1 MKLRLPINDRA
12 AWERLGIRLPQYSIE
27 EMKSETRKNP
37 EWIHFGA
44 GNIFRGFI
52 GSISQ
57 ELLNKGFSKTG
68 IIAVETFDFD
78 VIDRIYDEYDNL
90 TLSVIMDAESKLTA
104 EVLAGIAEGVKASDL
119 DYLKEISAKPSLKMI
134 SYTITEKGYAVTGT
148 GGALTA
154 LAAADI
160 ENGPSSPR
168 HAMSIT
174 AALLYHRYKNGAY
187 PIAAVSMDNCS
198 HNGEKLRSAVMTIAE
213 GWVKNGLAEP
223 GFIDYLNTR
232 VSFPWSMIDKIT
244 PRPSDKVKSQL
255 DAMGIED
262 MEPVIT
268 SKGTYIAPFVN
279 AEAAQYLV
287 IEDSFPN
294 GRPALEKAGVFM
306 TDRETVNKSETM
318 KVTTCL
324 NPLHTALAVYGC
336 LLGFTSIWEEMADED
351 LNRLVRGIAAEG
363 LKVVV
368 DPGIIDPEKFVREVI
383 EERLP
388 NPNIPDMP
396 QRIAT
401 DTSQKVGIRFGETIK
416 AYMRSTALDTQSLR
430 SVSKAIAGWLRY
442 LLAVDDNGN
451 EFERSADPLLGALDK
466 RLEGIKFG
474 KPETADG
481 RLHSILSDAA
491 IFGTDL
497 YEAGISG
504 MIEEYFKKMLA
515 GPGAVRRLLK
525 EALINYSA

>member
-1 MKLRLPINDRA
+1 MKLNIDSINNRA
-12 AWERLGIRLPQYSIE
+12 AWEKYGIGLPQYSIDEMRE
-27 EMKSETRKNP
+27 ETKRNP
-37 EWIHFGA
+37 EWVHFGA

-57 ELLNKGFSKTG
+57 DLLNKGLTKTG

-78 VIDRIYDEYDNL
+78 VIDKIYAPFDDL
-90 TLSVIMDAESKLTA
+90 TLSVIMDASSNLTT
-104 EVLAGIAEGVKASDL
+104 EVLAGIAEGVKASDI
-119 DYLKEISAKPSLKMI
+119 DYLRSIFSKPSLKMF

-148 GGALTA
+148 DGALTS

-174 AALLYHRYKNGAY
+174 AALLYHRYQNGAY

-213 GWVKNGLAEP
+213 GWAANGFVDF
-223 GFIDYLNTR
+223 GFIDYLTSK

-244 PRPSDKVKSQL
+244 PRPSDKVKAKL
-255 DAMGIED
+255 NTMGIED
-262 MEPVIT
+262 MEPIIT

-287 IEDSFPN
+287 IEDDFPN
-294 GRPALEKAGVFM
+294 GRPVLDKAGVFM

-336 LLGFTSIWEEMADED
+336 LLGFTSIWEEMADKD
-351 LNRLVRGIAAEG
+351 LNRLVRGIASEG
-363 LKVVV
+363 IKVVV
-368 DPGIIDPEKFVREVI
+368 NPGIIDPEEFVREVI
-383 EERLP
+383 EDRLP

-401 DTSQKVGIRFGETIK
+401 DTSQKVGIRYGETIRS
-416 AYMRSTALDTQSLR
+416 YMKSDTLDVKDLKSI
-430 SVSKAIAGWLRY
+430 SKAIAGWLRY
-442 LLAVDDNGN
+442 LMAVDDNGN
-451 EFERSADPLLGALDK
+451 AFERSSDPLLNELDK
-466 RLEGIKFG
+466 KLMGIEFG

-481 RLHSILSDAA
+481 RLRDILSDPV
-491 IFGTDL
+491 IFGVNL
-497 YEAGISG
+497 YEAGIAG
-504 MIEEYFKKMLA
+504 MIEEYFKDMLK
-515 GPGAVRRLLK
+515 GPGAVRVSLS
-525 EALINYSA
+525 E